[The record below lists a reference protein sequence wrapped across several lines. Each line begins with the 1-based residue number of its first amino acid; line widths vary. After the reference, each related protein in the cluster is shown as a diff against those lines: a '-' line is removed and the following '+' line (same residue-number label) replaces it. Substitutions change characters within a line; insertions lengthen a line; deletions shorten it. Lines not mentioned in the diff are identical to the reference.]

1 MYAKDYQRL
10 TREQSIAKQNLFQG
24 HSDDHLT
31 AYPLQVQGP
40 QMYRDTADN
49 RFLKLGNGQELHHK
63 VIIQS
68 LEPFYRGLNESESI
82 ELTRYIQEDLGI
94 AIGNN
99 ARNHM
104 PMDVPDHK
112 DIHKLAVSIGAQPN
126 NIGKFMD
133 PEIEQLMQVAAS
145 SGLEGSK
152 QTARI
157 FLGKVLPQMEE
168 RIDDLKT
175 ARDFSDEV
183 NKGNVFEA
191 IQSLPSNNKEVNQ
204 MIEGS
209 KVLDLVLR
217 RLRT

>member
-1 MYAKDYQRL
+1 MERL
-10 TREQSIAKQNLFQG
+10 SREQNIAKQNLFQG
-24 HSDDHLT
+24 HSDDHLL
-31 AYPLQVQGP
+31 AYPYQVQGP

-49 RFLKLGNGQELHHK
+49 RFLKLNKGQELHHK
-63 VIIQS
+63 VIIQG
-68 LEPFYRGLNESESI
+68 LEPCYRGLNDAEAI
-82 ELTRYIQEDLGI
+82 ELTRYIQEDLGV

-112 DIHKLAVSIGAQPN
+112 DIHRLAVSIGGQPN
-126 NIGKFMD
+126 NIGKYMD
-133 PEIEQLMQVAAS
+133 PEIEQIMQVAATAD
-145 SGLEGSK
+145 LEGSK
-152 QTARI
+152 QCAKA

-175 ARDFSDEV
+175 ARDFGDEV

-191 IQSLPSNNKEVNQ
+191 IMSLPAGNKDVNQ
-204 MIEGS
+204 LIQGS
-209 KVLDLVLR
+209 ETLDLVLR